1 MKMTDAELVAAIEQ
15 QEQAGTAH
23 GVLQAD
29 RLEAL
34 DRYYGRPMGNEV
46 VGRSQVVAR
55 DSFDTV
61 EWLKPQLADIFT
73 SGEEII
79 SFSPRSA
86 QDVKGA
92 EQETDYINHQITQ
105 KNNWFEIWYNWTHD
119 ALVEKNG
126 YVKAYWDDAEDKTIE
141 RYQGLTHEE
150 YVRLTQ
156 DDGVAFITQPE
167 KTVVQDPMTGQP
179 ALIWSCEVERTKPRN
194 TVKVVNIPPG
204 NIKVSENARTL
215 NLQDPRVS
223 FVEHGEMMT
232 ISELRNDGFD
242 VDDDI
247 NDSGD
252 PSEWDDEQRRDDYTP
267 YRDSD
272 GEEPDP
278 SMRQVWVREVWLRC
292 DFDGDGRAE
301 LRHVILVGTTVLLNE
316 DCDVVPIVALC
327 PIPQPHRHIGLSIID
342 AVLDLERIQ
351 TALLRGALDNQYLAN
366 NGRYGV
372 SESVNLDD
380 MLDSRA
386 GGIVRVNGKG
396 NPGEHIFPLTHP
408 TTGNMVVPM
417 MEYIDKL
424 KERRTGISEQTQGL
438 NPQALN
444 NQAGAGANAALL
456 SASQQRIKF
465 IARIFAETGVKSLF
479 QIVHQI
485 TLQNQRQQEIVEL
498 RGKWVPVNPRQWSK
512 RTDMVISVALGA
524 GDRVQQLAYLS
535 QQRMMQ
541 MEAIPL
547 KLASPSN
554 LYATLARM
562 TKAAGYKDPAEFWTD
577 PAQVKQPE
585 AGPDGQ
591 PMPPKP
597 GSEWP
602 PAPPPEAVQIEQMRQ
617 QGDAQKLQ
625 ATQHGDI
632 QKFHAEQATKQRESQ
647 MNLEL
652 QASNDMRDQQRQAEA
667 DARSHEIEVMKEQ
680 NKRAIEEMKIASE
693 ERKAQL
699 SAEVE
704 LRKAEMVRLTALETA
719 ELSRKTALDTANI
732 GAETSIAQSKM
743 TSDTTH
749 ATAKLSA
756 DTTMK
761 SAAESK
767 KPAAPDKALHDR
779 IDRMEKHMTAPR
791 KKVRDASGKLV
802 GVEINGTVVPI
813 EG

>member
-1 MKMTDAELVAAIEQ
+1 MAKMTESELVAAIEQ
-15 QEQAGTAH
+15 QESTSATRSLVQEER
-23 GVLQAD
+23 D
-29 RLEAL
+29 EAL
-34 DRYYGRPMGNEV
+34 DRYFGRPMGNEV
-46 VGRSQVVAR
+46 EGRSQVVSR
-55 DSFDTV
+55 QVWDTV
-61 EWLKPQLADIFT
+61 EWLMPQLADIFT
-73 SGEEII
+73 SGEEIV
-79 SFSPRSA
+79 SFSPRGKE
-86 QDVKGA
+86 DVKQA
-92 EQETDYINHQITQ
+92 EQETDYVNHLITQ
-105 KNNWFEIWYNWTHD
+105 RNNWFEIWYNWTHD
-119 ALVEKNG
+119 ALIQKNG
-126 YVKAYWDDAEDKTIE
+126 YVKVYWDDAEDKTME
-141 RYQGLTHEE
+141 RYQGLTQEE
-150 YVRLTQ
+150 YTRLAQ
-156 DDGVAFITQPE
+156 DDGIAFIEAKQE
-167 KTVVQDPMTGQP
+167 P
-179 ALIWSCEVERTKPRN
+179 AIGPDGMPVILWSCEVERTKPRN
-194 TVKVVNIPPG
+194 VVKVENVPPE
-204 NIKVSENARTL
+204 NVRVSQNARGL
-215 NLQDPRVS
+215 SLQDPRLP
-223 FVEHGEMMT
+223 FVQHIEKKS
-232 ISELRNDGFD
+232 ISDLRNEGFD
-242 VDDDI
+242 VPDDI
-247 NDSGD
+247 NDTDTATEIDLSTRFED
-252 PSEWDDEQRRDDYTP
+252 VPFRDT
-267 YRDSD
+267 D
-272 GEEPDP
+272 GEESDP
-278 SMRQVWVREVWLRC
+278 SMRMVTVRHTWIRC

-301 LRHVILVGTTVLLNE
+301 LRDVIVVGSTILQNE
-316 DCDVVPIVALC
+316 DTDCVNLVALC
-327 PIPQPHRHIGLSIID
+327 PTPLPHTHTGLSVADAIID
-342 AVLDLERIQ
+342 LEKIM

-408 TTGNMVVPM
+408 TTGNVAVPM
-417 MEYIDKL
+417 MEYIDKIR
-424 KERRTGISEQTQGL
+424 ERRTGISEQTQGL

-444 NQAGAGANAALL
+444 NQAGAAANAALL

-465 IARIFAETGVKSLF
+465 IARIFAETGIKSLF
-479 QIVHQI
+479 QLVHQL
-485 TLQNQRQQEIVEL
+485 TLQNSRQQEIVEL
-498 RGKWVPVNPRQWSK
+498 RGEWVPVNPRQWFK
-512 RTDMVISVALGA
+512 RNDMVISVALGA

-541 MEAIPL
+541 MEAIQF
-547 KLASPSN
+547 KLVSPSN
-554 LYATLARM
+554 IYNTLARM
-562 TKAAGYKDPAEFWTD
+562 TKAAGYKDPSEFWTD

-591 PMPPKP
+591 PVPPKP

-767 KPAAPDKALHDR
+767 KPAAPDKSLMDAVGRL
-779 IDRMEKHMTAPR
+779 EKHMTAPR